1 MVPFEA
7 FGVEPDESEVDA
19 WADEVAGAIVVAME
33 AEQDVT
39 PFGVPDGS

>member
-7 FGVEPDESEVDA
+7 FGVEPDESEADA
-19 WADEVAGAIVVAME
+19 WADEVADAIMSAME
-33 AEQDVT
+33 AEQDVA